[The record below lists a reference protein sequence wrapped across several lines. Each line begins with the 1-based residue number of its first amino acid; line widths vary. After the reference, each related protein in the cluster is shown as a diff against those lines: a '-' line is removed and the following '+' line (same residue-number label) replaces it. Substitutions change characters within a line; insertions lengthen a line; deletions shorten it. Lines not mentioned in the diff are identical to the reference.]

1 MPASSALYIPTE
13 FVERLPDAE
22 EMREHQDH
30 LARYRFAAQFAP
42 NAKALDICCGIGY
55 GSFLLAA
62 AGAKQVLGVDISAEA
77 VFAARNQPA
86 LPNLS
91 FEIEDACAHLPGLDS
106 WDLITCFEGVEHV
119 PTPELL
125 LDRIYKALRPGGLAI
140 ISTPNADAFGGHSG
154 NPFHLSEMSEEEYR
168 RHIGVHSWKVQWYAQ
183 IGEWIWNRPRWQQS
197 LLKLAGRDKATDG
210 LTNVTQTASA
220 EMSSAKSGLLDV
232 DSGYPMPW
240 KRALSVSA
248 TPPPV
253 IIAVCQ
259 K

>member
-1 MPASSALYIPTE
+1 MSASSALFIPTE
-13 FVERLPDAE
+13 FVERLPSAE
-22 EMREHQDH
+22 EMLEHQDH

-42 NAKALDICCGIGY
+42 NGKVLDICCGIGY

-62 AGAKQVLGVDISAEA
+62 SGARQVLGVDISEEA
-77 VFAARNQPA
+77 VATARSQPN

-119 PTPELL
+119 PSPELL

-154 NPFHLSEMSEEEYR
+154 NPFHLSEMSEETYR
-168 RHIGVHSWKVQWYAQ
+168 KHIGVQAWKTQWYAQ
-183 IGEWIWNRPRWQQS
+183 IGEWIWDRPRWQQS
-197 LLKLAGRDKATDG
+197 LLKLAGRDRTPDT
-210 LTNVTQTASA
+210 LTNSA
-220 EMSSAKSGLLDV
+220 PSADSENEGAKLDV
-232 DSGYPMPW
+232 DSGYPIPW
-240 KRALSVSA
+240 KRALAVSA